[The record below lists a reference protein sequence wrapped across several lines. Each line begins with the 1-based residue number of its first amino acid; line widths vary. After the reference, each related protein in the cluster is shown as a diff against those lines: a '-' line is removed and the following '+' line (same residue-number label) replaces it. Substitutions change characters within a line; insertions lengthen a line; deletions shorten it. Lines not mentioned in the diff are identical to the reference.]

1 MPQLDTPYT
10 TTFRV
15 SRVSRRWMQT
25 GDSKSKEIAFG
36 TTLQYGKIQDFPYL
50 SMISST
56 DPMLSS
62 KFLTTKLALRL
73 PLYEVTIKKKQTEYI
88 VLKAKAAFHASK

>member
-1 MPQLDTPYT
+1 
-10 TTFRV
+10 
-15 SRVSRRWMQT
+15 
-25 GDSKSKEIAFG
+25 
-36 TTLQYGKIQDFPYL
+36 
-50 SMISST
+50 MISST

-73 PLYEVTIKKKQTEYI
+73 PLYEVTTRKKQTEYI